1 MKKIR
6 LTEAEL
12 NQMVSETI
20 KQVLKEG
27 FMDNMKAGFQGF
39 KSGYKNSQL
48 QSKCDKILDLG
59 NELANELY
67 RMDLKG
73 ISLAAGSACASASIK
88 PSHVLTAMG
97 LDERA
102 AKECVRIS
110 FGKNNT
116 VEEIEQAAQTLI
128 ETVEKLRS

>member
-12 NQMVSETI
+12 NQMISETI

-48 QSKCDKILDLG
+48 QSKCNKILDLG

-67 RMDLKG
+67 SMNLKD
-73 ISLAAGSACASASIK
+73 SANI
-88 PSHVLTAMG
+88 
-97 LDERA
+97 
-102 AKECVRIS
+102 VRQAIYQIGTEV
-110 FGKNNT
+110 GKYTQNN
-116 VEEIEQAAQTLI
+116 Q
-128 ETVEKLRS
+128 

>member
-48 QSKCDKILDLG
+48 QSKCDEILDLG

-67 RMDLKG
+67 RMDLKDSSN
-73 ISLAAGSACASASIK
+73 I
-88 PSHVLTAMG
+88 VR
-97 LDERA
+97 RA
-102 AKECVRIS
+102 LYQIGQEV
-110 FGKNNT
+110 GKY
-116 VEEIEQAAQTLI
+116 AQDNQ
-128 ETVEKLRS
+128 